1 MVAYTEEQKFIF
13 DFIQN
18 GTGNGII
25 DAVAGSGKTTT
36 IMECAQYVDTKS
48 RLLFCAFNNSIANEI
63 ASKFRGV
70 GKNQVVVKTMHALG
84 LQILTSNFPERN
96 FDLKNN
102 KYRSLINQE
111 KTRKILKPYYLKL
124 IELKGYS
131 TKYSND
137 KEKFAVRN
145 YLYKINDKLLNINQ
159 KFRSTLCKNS
169 FDDFKHMVI
178 HFGIFNVIDR
188 SKKTFN
194 ECLKSYFNA
203 HQILLD
209 LGNQLAKNH
218 FLIDFTD
225 MIYLPFIWK
234 IYPARRFDF
243 LFVDECQDL
252 SKAQLAIA
260 LKYGKKEGRILAV
273 GDPSQSI
280 YGFTGADINSFSS
293 VKEIIKAE
301 QLPLSICFRCPIK
314 VIDIAKE
321 IRADINGS
329 KDYNGEVT
337 KVPIDKLADLIKPG
351 DLIISRLKDPLMKL
365 VFKLIKSNVK
375 LKVHPDEEE
384 ELMNEI
390 RKLFKKEELRIN
402 LHTHFEGIEGL
413 MDTVLKRWEWIINK
427 NYAHIDNYTKRE
439 LLIEA
444 EMEFI
449 EEKLN
454 FLEDG
459 FLAWKQ
465 DCKSILDILKIFKKF
480 ISAKDNAIKLSS
492 IHRAKG
498 LENPRIF
505 ILNYDQMPYY
515 RDDQLDWELT
525 QELNLKYVAVTRAM
539 EELFLVES
547 DEIDDTYDD
556 FENDEGS
563 MFDDLF

>member
-1 MVAYTEEQKFIF
+1 MIAFTAEQKFIF
-13 DFIQN
+13 KFIQN
-18 GTGNGII
+18 GDGNGII

-36 IMECAQYVDTKS
+36 IMECAQHVDANA
-48 RLLFCAFNNSIANEI
+48 RLLFCAFNSSIANEI
-63 ASKFRGV
+63 ASKFRKE
-70 GKNQVVVKTMHALG
+70 GKNKVVVKTMHALG
-84 LQILTSNFPERN
+84 LQILTSNFPEQK

-102 KYRSLINQE
+102 KYRTLINQD
-111 KTRKILKPYYLKL
+111 KTRKVLKPFYLKL

-131 TKYSND
+131 TKYRSD

-145 YLYKINDKLLNINQ
+145 YLYSINDKLISINQ
-159 KFRSTLCKNS
+159 KFRATLCKNT
-169 FDDFKHMVI
+169 FDDFKEMVI
-178 HFGIFNVIDR
+178 HFGIFNAIDR
-188 SKKTFN
+188 SKKTFI

-209 LGNQLAKNH
+209 LGNKLAKNH

-252 SKAQLAIA
+252 SKAQLGIA
-260 LKYGKKEGRILAV
+260 LKYGKKDGRILAV

-280 YGFTGADINSFSS
+280 YGFTGADIKSFSS
-293 VKEIIKAE
+293 VKNIIKGK
-301 QLPLSICFRCPIK
+301 QLPLSICFRCPKK
-314 VIDIAKE
+314 VIEIAKQ
-321 IRADINGS
+321 IRDDITGS
-329 KDYNGEVT
+329 KDYDGEVT
-337 KVPIDKLADLIKPG
+337 KVPIDKLPDLIKPG

-365 VFKLIKSNVK
+365 VFKLIKSNIK

-384 ELMNEI
+384 ELMNEL

-402 LHTHFEGIEGL
+402 LHIHFDGIEGL
-413 MDTVLKRWEWIINK
+413 VEVVKRRWEWIIKK
-427 NYAHIDNYTKRE
+427 NYSHIENFTKRE

-459 FLAWKQ
+459 FLAWKEH
-465 DCKSILDILKIFKKF
+465 CKSILDILKIFKKY

-498 LENPRIF
+498 LENPRVF

-525 QELNLKYVAVTRAM
+525 QEMNLKYVAVTRAM
-539 EELFLVES
+539 EQLFLVES

-556 FENDEGS
+556 FENEEGS